1 MRIAC
6 LPLAAVI
13 GLASG
18 PVYAQT
24 AATIRCDPG
33 TPVTD
38 PDALRVI
45 QSCTEKAPHFTTVQ
59 ATPNGRLSIIV
70 YGLAQYRRAYAAAA
84 KKDPQLDPAALELYV
99 DGKRLPRL
107 APILPPADQSHLVYE
122 LRDVA
127 GSTAHPDTVKAWKT
141 LLADGIRDRRMV
153 LSVGFPARGPL
164 PSNVDAFEIDALPT
178 HWLIVWIVLAAGLLG
193 LLVWAA
199 ISSDLLRVPGLAPA
213 PPATGGP
220 APRKAFSL
228 ARTQMA
234 AWFYVVL
241 VAYFFIYLVTG
252 LLDTLTGTVLGLMGI
267 SAATGFAATVAD
279 IQPAAAGAQA
289 QATRGFFTDLVS
301 ETETM
306 TLPRL
311 QLAVWTAVLI
321 FIFGRAVLSTLVMPE
336 FDATLLGLMGI
347 SGGTYV
353 GFKLP
358 DKKA

>member
-6 LPLAAVI
+6 SLVAAAI
-13 GLASG
+13 GLATG
-18 PVYAQT
+18 PAYAQT
-24 AATIRCDPG
+24 AASIHCDPG

-38 PDALRVI
+38 PGDLRVI
-45 QSCTEKAPHFTTVQ
+45 ASCTEKAPHFTTVEGT
-59 ATPNGRLSIIV
+59 ATGRVSIIV
-70 YGLAQYRRAYAAAA
+70 YGLAQYRRAYAAKAQ
-84 KKDPQLDPAALELYV
+84 KDPQLDPAVLQLYV
-99 DGKRLPRL
+99 DGRPLPRL
-107 APILPPADQSHLVYE
+107 APILPPSDQSHLVYE

-127 GSTAHPDTVKAWKT
+127 GHGAHPDTVQAWKT
-141 LLADGIRDRRMV
+141 LLADGIRNRRMV
-153 LSVGFPARGPL
+153 LTVGFPARGPL
-164 PSNVDAFEIDALPT
+164 PSNVDAFVIDALPT
-178 HWLIVWIVLAAGLLG
+178 PWLIVWLVLAAGLLA

-199 ISSDLLRVPGLAPA
+199 ISSDLLRVTGRPPAAPA
-213 PPATGGP
+213 AGGP

-252 LLDTLTGTVLGLMGI
+252 LLDILTGTVLGLMGI
-267 SAATGFAATVAD
+267 SAATGFAATIAD
-279 IQPAAAGAQA
+279 LQDPAAAQA
-289 QATRGFFTDLVS
+289 DTTRGFFTDLVS
-301 ETETM
+301 EKDTM

-321 FIFGRAVLSTLVMPE
+321 FIFGRAVVNALVMPE

-358 DKKA
+358 DKK